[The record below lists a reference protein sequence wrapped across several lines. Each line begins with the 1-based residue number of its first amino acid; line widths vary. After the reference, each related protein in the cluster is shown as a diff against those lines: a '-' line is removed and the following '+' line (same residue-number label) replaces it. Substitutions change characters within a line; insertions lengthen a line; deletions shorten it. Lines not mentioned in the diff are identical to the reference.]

1 MPKDQ
6 REKKVDRQTS
16 FACLSVPASKIS
28 KRRRDEIIAAFNRK
42 GWGVLVEKHRLRFIH
57 FDDSIVMDV
66 TSILD
71 GLDCDKTGWTAYRL
85 SFPTV
90 EATKAIVDSAQWK

>member
-1 MPKDQ
+1 
-6 REKKVDRQTS
+6 
-16 FACLSVPASKIS
+16 
-28 KRRRDEIIAAFNRK
+28 
-42 GWGVLVEKHRLRFIH
+42 
-57 FDDSIVMDV
+57 MDV